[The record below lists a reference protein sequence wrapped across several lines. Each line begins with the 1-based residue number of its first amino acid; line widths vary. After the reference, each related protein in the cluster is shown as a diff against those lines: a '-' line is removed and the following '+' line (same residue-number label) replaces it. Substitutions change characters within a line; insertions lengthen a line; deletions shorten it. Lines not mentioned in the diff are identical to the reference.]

1 MRSRSE
7 RLTGCLTAA
16 LVAEGAGGRSRLRC
30 GLSGRFQQGERRVQK
45 NNTPILKDLVLIG
58 GGHSHVG
65 VLRRFG
71 MRPLAGVRLT
81 LICKD
86 VMTPYSGMLPGLIA
100 GHYAFDDAHVDLN
113 RLARFAGARFYN
125 DEATGFDFD
134 NQLVVCRHRPAVSFD
149 VASVNIGS
157 APVTVDVPGAADHVV
172 PVKPIDQF
180 VAHWERM
187 RARVLGRS
195 EASIGTTRIG
205 VVGGG
210 AGGVEMILAVQYR
223 LRQLLA
229 EKGRDAKRLE
239 FHLLT
244 DTDEILPTHNPSV
257 RAKFRRVLAARGVS
271 VHTAR
276 RVVAVEPGLL
286 HCADGFELALD
297 EILWV
302 TWAGAGGWVA
312 ESGLDVDERGFI
324 RVNDYLQSTSH
335 PTVFAAGDIAS
346 MTNHT
351 RPKAG
356 VFAVRQGP
364 PLTANLR
371 RMLLN
376 RPLRPFAPQKQFLSL
391 ISTGNR
397 SAVASRS
404 GWALEGA
411 WVWRWKDWIDR
422 RFMAKFADLPEMSE
436 DAATHTPRGLAN
448 GQAIQE
454 ISALAMR
461 CGGCGAKVGSTLLSR
476 ALSRLEPVA
485 RDDVLVGL
493 HAPDDAA
500 VVSVPPGQVMVHTV
514 DFFRAM
520 IDDPYLFGKI
530 AANHS
535 LGDIFAMG
543 ADGQTALAVATL
555 PYGLESKVE
564 DTLTQLLTGALEVL
578 NDADT
583 SLVGGHTGEGAE
595 LALGFAINGLV
606 DREQILRKGGMQP
619 GDRLILTKP
628 LGTGALFAA
637 DMRHKA
643 KGPWIQEALCAM
655 LQSNRTAAQCLHQH
669 GCTACTDVTGFG
681 LLGHLVEM
689 TKPAQVEAELHLDAV
704 PLLAGAVETVLSG
717 ITSSLQ
723 PQNVRLRRAIHDVE
737 TVTPDPRYPLLFDPQ
752 TAGGLLAS
760 VPESSAEACVEM
772 LRRSGYP
779 LTAII
784 GTVQPK
790 SDRLA
795 PILVAC

>member
-1 MRSRSE
+1 
-7 RLTGCLTAA
+7 
-16 LVAEGAGGRSRLRC
+16 
-30 GLSGRFQQGERRVQK
+30 VQ
-45 NNTPILKDLVLIG
+45 NTSIPVLQDLVLIG

-65 VLRRFG
+65 VLRSFG
-71 MRPLAGVRLT
+71 MNPVPGVRLT

-100 GHYAFDDAHVDLN
+100 GHYEFEDAHIDLN

-125 DEATGFDFD
+125 DEAVRLDLD
-134 NQLVVCRHRPAVSFD
+134 NQRVVCRHRPAVSFD
-149 VASVNIGS
+149 VVSVNIGS
-157 APVTVDVPGAADHVV
+157 APVTVDVPGAADHVI
-172 PVKPIDQF
+172 PVKPIDRF
-180 VAHWERM
+180 VAHWRRM
-187 RARVLGRS
+187 RERVLERS
-195 EASIGTTRIG
+195 ASTTGARAMRIG

-210 AGGVEMILAVQYR
+210 AGGVEMILAIQYR
-223 LRQLLA
+223 LRQLMA
-229 EKGRDAKRLE
+229 ERGRDAASLE

-244 DTDEILPTHNPSV
+244 DTDDILPTHNERV
-257 RAKFRRVLAARGVS
+257 RAKFRRVLAARGVE
-271 VHTAR
+271 VHLSH

-312 ESGLDVDERGFI
+312 ESGLDVDERGFL

-346 MTNHT
+346 MVNHP

-364 PLTANLR
+364 PLAANLR
-371 RMLLN
+371 RMLLH
-376 RPLRPFAPQKQFLSL
+376 RPLRPFVPQRQFLSL
-391 ISTGNR
+391 ISTGDR
-397 SAVASRS
+397 YAVASRS
-404 GWALEGA
+404 GWALEGRLI
-411 WVWRWKDWIDR
+411 WRWKDWIDR
-422 RFMAKFADLPEMSE
+422 RFMARFSELPEMSD
-436 DAATHTPRGLAN
+436 DAEARIPRGLAN
-448 GQAIQE
+448 EEAIKE
-454 ISALAMR
+454 ISTLAMR
-461 CGGCGAKVGSTLLSR
+461 CGGCGAKVGSTLLTR
-476 ALSRLEPVA
+476 ALSRLQPVE
-485 RDDVLVGL
+485 REDVLVGL

-500 VVSVPPGQVMVHTV
+500 VVTVPAGQVMVHTV

-520 IDDPYLFGKI
+520 VDDPYLFGKI

-543 ADGQTALAVATL
+543 AEGQTALAIATL

-578 NDADT
+578 NDAET

-606 DREQILRKGGMQP
+606 DREKILRKGGLQP

-628 LGTGALFAA
+628 IGTGALFAA

-643 KGPWIQEALCAM
+643 KGPWIQEALSGM
-655 LQSNRTAAQCLHQH
+655 LQSNRTAAQCLHRH

-689 TKPAQVEAELHLDAV
+689 TKPAQVEVELVLDAI
-704 PLLAGAVETVLSG
+704 PLLAGAVETVAAG

-737 TVTPDPRYPLLFDPQ
+737 VVAVDPRYPLLFDPQ
-752 TAGGLLAS
+752 TAGGLLAG
-760 VPESSAEACVEM
+760 VPESRADACVDE
-772 LRRSGYP
+772 LRRLGYSH
-779 LTAII
+779 TAII
-784 GTVQPK
+784 GYVQPQG
-790 SDRLA
+790 DRLA
-795 PILVAC
+795 PISVVC

>member
-1 MRSRSE
+1 M
-7 RLTGCLTAA
+7 
-16 LVAEGAGGRSRLRC
+16 
-30 GLSGRFQQGERRVQK
+30 K
-45 NNTPILKDLVLIG
+45 
-58 GGHSHVG
+58 
-65 VLRRFG
+65 
-71 MRPLAGVRLT
+71 PLPGVRLT

-100 GHYAFDDAHVDLN
+100 GHYGFEDTHIDLN
-113 RLARFAGARFYN
+113 RLARFAGARLYN
-125 DEATGFDFD
+125 DEAIRLDLEH
-134 NQLVVCRHRPAVSFD
+134 QRVVCRHRPPVVFD
-149 VASVNIGS
+149 VASINIGS
-157 APVTVDVPGAADHVV
+157 APMTADVPGAADHAI

-180 VAHWERM
+180 VAHWEKM
-187 RARVLGRS
+187 RARVLAQSGK
-195 EASIGTTRIG
+195 TRIG

-210 AGGVEMILAVQYR
+210 AGGVEMILAIQYH
-223 LRQLLA
+223 LQQLLA
-229 EKGRDAKRLE
+229 AGGRDAQSLE

-244 DTDEILPTHNPSV
+244 DTDEILPTHNPGV
-257 RAKFRRVLAARGVS
+257 RAKFRRVLGARGIN

-276 RVVAVEPGLL
+276 RVVAVESRMLRCE
-286 HCADGFELALD
+286 HGFELALD

-324 RVNDYLQSTSH
+324 RVNDCLQSTSH
-335 PTVFAAGDIAS
+335 PDLFAAGDIAAV
-346 MTNHT
+346 TNHP

-364 PLTANLR
+364 PLAANLR
-371 RMLLN
+371 RKLLD
-376 RPLRPFAPQKQFLSL
+376 RPLRPFVPQKQFLSL
-391 ISTGNR
+391 VSTGNR
-397 SAVASRS
+397 YAVASRS
-404 GWALEGA
+404 RWALEGA
-411 WVWRWKDWIDR
+411 WVWKWKDWIDR
-422 RFMAKFADLPEMSE
+422 RFMAKFGDLPEMSE
-436 DAATHTPRGLAN
+436 DAATDVPRGLAN
-448 GQAIQE
+448 EQAIKE

-476 ALSRLEPVA
+476 ALSRLEPVE
-485 RDDVLVGL
+485 RGDVLVGL

-500 VVSVPPGQVMVHTV
+500 AVTVPPGKVIVHTV

-535 LGDIFAMG
+535 LGDVFAMG
-543 ADGQTALAVATL
+543 AEGQTALAVATL

-564 DTLTQLLTGALEVL
+564 DTLDQLLSGALEVL

-595 LALGFAINGLV
+595 LALGFAVNGLV
-606 DREQILRKGGMQP
+606 EWERILPKGGMQP

-643 KGPWIQEALCAM
+643 KGPWIQDALSAM
-655 LQSNRTAAQCLHQH
+655 LQSNRAGAQCLHRH
-669 GCTACTDVTGFG
+669 RCTACTDVTGFG

-689 TKPAQVEAELHLDAV
+689 TKPAQVEVELDLGAI
-704 PLLAGAVETVLSG
+704 PLLQGAVETVTAG

-723 PQNVRLRRAIHDVE
+723 PQNVRLRRAIHDLESVAS
-737 TVTPDPRYPLLFDPQ
+737 DPRYPLLFDPQ

-760 VPESSAEACVEM
+760 VPGPAAEACVDE
-772 LRRSGYP
+772 LRRAGYEH
-779 LTAII
+779 TAII
-784 GTVQPK
+784 GTVQPQ
-790 SDRLA
+790 SDRLE
-795 PILVAC
+795 PISVLR